1 MPFFL
6 VIHQGRAAHVLERAI
21 EQRYATASALRAIE
35 PAEITPR

>member
-21 EQRYATASALRAIE
+21 EQRYATAGALRAIE
-35 PAEITPR
+35 RAEIASR